1 MNPVVFKI
9 EQIRKSKGIKKSHIA
24 KHCGKTP
31 SWYTDITKGR
41 NRLSVDDLLLV
52 AESLG
57 EDPSIF
63 FDQKLSVTLNKRKKN
78 NSA

>member
-1 MNPVVFKI
+1 MNYVVGRI

-24 KHCGKTP
+24 RFCGKTP

-52 AESLG
+52 AAAVDE
-57 EDPSIF
+57 EPKNF
-63 FDQKLSVTLNKRKKN
+63 FDKQLSVTLKCSQKPK
-78 NSA
+78 SA